1 MMPELR
7 KAELYTEMKD
17 ISKIEK
23 ILGLKKD
30 IFAQRGFQLRMLV
43 LNNLLELVTMQLRAL
58 DEAYNLLGLDKEAW
72 TDENHMLHDL
82 DLAINE
88 ERRKKQIESA
98 LKIEKREENQ
108 SDRLERMMRTYID
121 LLYRELTSIHLEDLF
136 KTNQLMK
143 KEQELVDKIGK
154 IIKMESNEENRV
166 LSKI

>member
-23 ILGLKKD
+23 ILKLKRKV
-30 IFAQRGFQLRMLV
+30 FAQRGFQLRMLV
-43 LNNLLELVTMQLRAL
+43 LNNLSELVTMQLKAL
-58 DEAYNLLGLDKEAW
+58 DEAYNILGLDKEAW

-82 DLAINE
+82 NLAINE

-108 SDRLERMMRTYID
+108 SQRLEGLMKNYMD
-121 LLYRELTSIHLEDLF
+121 LLYQELTSIHLEDLF
-136 KTNQLMK
+136 QHR
-143 KEQELVDKIGK
+143 
-154 IIKMESNEENRV
+154 SFH
-166 LSKI
+166 SP